1 MYETW
6 VRSLGWEDPLAASQG
21 SKIQGGWGAAQ
32 EMRMEPSLG
41 KEPEKEGWGS
51 KQPRMLLCAEGCVRR
66 AGSGCPWLEPFA
78 CFPSPDHRH

>member
-1 MYETW
+1 
-6 VRSLGWEDPLAASQG
+6 
-21 SKIQGGWGAAQ
+21 
-32 EMRMEPSLG
+32 MEPSLG

-66 AGSGCPWLEPFA
+66 AGSRCPWLEPFA